1 MAQQTHTR
9 GQSNWA
15 LVGVAMRIA
24 QGLGLHQEGDGRA
37 FNAFEAEMRRRL
49 FWQIFSLDMRASE
62 DRGNIS
68 VFAEHS
74 FNTTMPCN
82 LNDEDFG
89 HESQHPLHSKSG
101 HTDMT
106 YCLLEMDALLTISK
120 LNTSLTLAQPG
131 VSNVNERE
139 DLVRMYIE
147 RVKSKYLAN
156 CDFSDRRTNFLR
168 IIGQQWT
175 HKLWLSFRYP
185 LHHQNKAQ
193 GTFSGTHGLKIVVEL
208 LKSNELIENH
218 PFSIGFAWLLKT
230 YAPWHAVAVALA
242 EICHQP
248 HSFLAD
254 SAWAMIQAHFEDWN
268 NKAPG
273 TREAMVWYPIKN
285 LLRCAR
291 EARERHQE
299 SSPSQKMPSTPYVD
313 STLSETDA
321 STPSQS
327 QSGGHGDKA
336 FDDFESRVPSNFPES
351 IQAHDFSPFAPM
363 GTMMSSPTQP
373 DMSSNFDYWNN
384 FTYDVNAL
392 SDAHPPEVE
401 FFGYDGGNTY

>member
-1 MAQQTHTR
+1 
-9 GQSNWA
+9 
-15 LVGVAMRIA
+15 MRIA

-89 HESQHPLHSKSG
+89 HESQHPLHSKIG

-106 YCLLEMDALLTISK
+106 YCLLEMDALRTISK

-139 DLVRMYIE
+139 DLVRMYTE
-147 RVKSKYLAN
+147 RVKSNYLAN
-156 CDFSDRRTNFLR
+156 CESSDRRTNFLR
-168 IIGQQWT
+168 ILGQQWT

-185 LHHQNKAQ
+185 LHHQKKTQ
-193 GTFSGTHGLKIVVEL
+193 GAYSGTHGLKIVVEL

-218 PFSIGFAWLLKT
+218 PSSIGFAWLLKT

-254 SAWAMIQAHFEDWN
+254 SAWAMIQAHFQDWN

-273 TREAMVWYPIKN
+273 TKEAMVWHPIKS
-285 LLRCAR
+285 LLERAR
-291 EARERHQE
+291 EARERDQGP
-299 SSPSQKMPSTPYVD
+299 SPSQEMLSTPHVG
-313 STLSETDA
+313 STLPEIDA
-321 STPSQS
+321 SMPPR
-327 QSGGHGDKA
+327 SGGQGDKA
-336 FDDFESRVPSNFPES
+336 FDDIESRVSSGFPLS
-351 IQAHDFSPFAPM
+351 MTQPQDLLPFVPM
-363 GTMMSSPTQP
+363 GTMMTSPTQP
-373 DMSSNFDYWNN
+373 DIFSNYDYWNN

-392 SDAHPPEVE
+392 GDAHPPEME